1 MKSMPISSIKLL
13 LSVSTF
19 LYKMP
24 TFQQRIMRPLKKQ
37 LKIKNCKETKQ
48 TTEPDSD
55 MAQMLELS
63 DKECKITMINMLK
76 TLIEKEDNMQVKMG
90 NFSK

>member
-1 MKSMPISSIKLL
+1 MS
-13 LSVSTF
+13 
-19 LYKMP
+19 
-24 TFQQRIMRPLKKQ
+24 TFQQRIMRQLKKQ
-37 LKIKNCKETKQ
+37 LKTKNCKETKQ

-55 MAQMLELS
+55 MTQMLELS
-63 DKECKITMINMLK
+63 DKEFKIAMINMLK

>member
-13 LSVSTF
+13 LSVSTL
-19 LYKMP
+19 LYKMS
-24 TFQQRIMRPLKKQ
+24 TFQQRIMRQLKKQ
-37 LKIKNCKETKQ
+37 LKTKNCKETKQ

-55 MAQMLELS
+55 MTQMLELS
-63 DKECKITMINMLK
+63 DKEFKIAMINMLK